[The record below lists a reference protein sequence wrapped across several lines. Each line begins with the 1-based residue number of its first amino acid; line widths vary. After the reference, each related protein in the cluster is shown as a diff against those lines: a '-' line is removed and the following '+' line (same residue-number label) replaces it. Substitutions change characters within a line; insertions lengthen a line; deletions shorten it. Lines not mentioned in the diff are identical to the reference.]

1 MYKFQTESS
10 SRGNSKNVGGNL
22 PTTSQ
27 PGKKKDLKE
36 INKNHS
42 WRVEFTK
49 EKIIPL
55 IKNDGKKS
63 GNCCESFQ
71 QSIGMAVP
79 KSVGDNENQILKLQ
93 VSPGSSSVASLV

>member
-1 MYKFQTESS
+1 MLVE
-10 SRGNSKNVGGNL
+10 
-22 PTTSQ
+22 TSQ
-27 PGKKKDLKE
+27 QPPNLEKKGPKR
-36 INKNHS
+36 NQKNHS